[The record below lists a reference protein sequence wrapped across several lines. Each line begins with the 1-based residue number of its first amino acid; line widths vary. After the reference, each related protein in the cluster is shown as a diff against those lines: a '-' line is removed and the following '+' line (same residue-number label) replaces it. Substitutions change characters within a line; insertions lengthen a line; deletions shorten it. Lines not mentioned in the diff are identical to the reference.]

1 MSKCVSIGTLSI
13 TISRGLASISVLS
26 SVWLGRY
33 CRGRRSVLLIGAVVI
48 VVIILCS
55 VQSGH
60 TDKRDEGRK
69 GPGSVGVVGEE
80 LGLVVEVSRYRV
92 KVMSIVLT
100 FGCSSCFTC

>member
-1 MSKCVSIGTLSI
+1 MVGK
-13 TISRGLASISVLS
+13 VLP
-26 SVWLGRY
+26 
-33 CRGRRSVLLIGAVVI
+33 GRRSVLLIGAVVI

-100 FGCSSCFTC
+100 FGCLFCFSC